1 MTHKIRKNFPIPP
14 LFSDVFCKLFSLP
27 AILARGIE
35 NKLLFTVYVFTLPR
49 GGIGRQYPMHEVV
62 PSVVAMAVRMV
73 MAMCRIFCQIDFVSM
88 VLEFSFVVSFSG
100 WFVFTTDSTD

>member
-1 MTHKIRKNFPIPP
+1 MLENSTP
-14 LFSDVFCKLFSLP
+14 LLLS
-27 AILARGIE
+27 ILLSYIQ

-88 VLEFSFVVSFSG
+88 VSRLVISYEL
-100 WFVFTTDSTD
+100 